1 MILTDSEKILVAL
14 GALVII
20 LAIVANAIKD
30 YKRMTRE
37 ANKKV
42 EQKLKDEEYI
52 RELKKII
59 DKKNKEL
66 EEIVKSKKNCCENL
80 ILNGGSFNHHVNKR
94 HNRVNI
100 INIYLLPFEQQ
111 QDKNTL
117 ENCFCVYFN
126 TIYCCD
132 FYTKNILDPISF

>member
-14 GALVII
+14 GALIII

-30 YKRMTRE
+30 YRRMTKE

-42 EQKLKDEEYI
+42 KQKLKDEEYI

-66 EEIVKSKKNCCENL
+66 EEIVKSKKN
-80 ILNGGSFNHHVNKR
+80 
-94 HNRVNI
+94 
-100 INIYLLPFEQQ
+100 
-111 QDKNTL
+111 
-117 ENCFCVYFN
+117 
-126 TIYCCD
+126 
-132 FYTKNILDPISF
+132 

>member
-1 MILTDSEKILVAL
+1 SVLYAQHVKLYRLSLPLFRCFVPCFINLFVYKKEKMILTDSEKILVVL

-30 YKRMTRE
+30 YRKMTRE

-66 EEIVKSKKNCCENL
+66 EEIVKSKKN
-80 ILNGGSFNHHVNKR
+80 
-94 HNRVNI
+94 
-100 INIYLLPFEQQ
+100 
-111 QDKNTL
+111 
-117 ENCFCVYFN
+117 
-126 TIYCCD
+126 
-132 FYTKNILDPISF
+132 

>member
-1 MILTDSEKILVAL
+1 MEDPTLDAKAEQFKNKGNDEFKRANYNK
-14 GALVII
+14 
-20 LAIVANAIKD
+20 AIEYYTESLKLKPNDTQSLYRRGRSFEEIKQFQNAIKD

-66 EEIVKSKKNCCENL
+66 EEIVKSKKN
-80 ILNGGSFNHHVNKR
+80 
-94 HNRVNI
+94 
-100 INIYLLPFEQQ
+100 
-111 QDKNTL
+111 
-117 ENCFCVYFN
+117 
-126 TIYCCD
+126 
-132 FYTKNILDPISF
+132 

>member
-42 EQKLKDEEYI
+42 EQKLKV
-52 RELKKII
+52 
-59 DKKNKEL
+59 
-66 EEIVKSKKNCCENL
+66 IV
-80 ILNGGSFNHHVNKR
+80 
-94 HNRVNI
+94 
-100 INIYLLPFEQQ
+100 IYYNQES
-111 QDKNTL
+111 
-117 ENCFCVYFN
+117 
-126 TIYCCD
+126 I
-132 FYTKNILDPISF
+132 FY

>member
-20 LAIVANAIKD
+20 LAIVVNAIKD

-37 ANKKV
+37 ANKKIK
-42 EQKLKDEEYI
+42 QKLKDEEYI

-66 EEIVKSKKNCCENL
+66 EEIVKSKKNWCENL
-80 ILNGGSFNHHVNKR
+80 VFK
-94 HNRVNI
+94 
-100 INIYLLPFEQQ
+100 
-111 QDKNTL
+111 
-117 ENCFCVYFN
+117 
-126 TIYCCD
+126 
-132 FYTKNILDPISF
+132 

>member
-42 EQKLKDEEYI
+42 DVFVVEWHVSRRSNI
-52 RELKKII
+52 KKVSTRTRR
-59 DKKNKEL
+59 K
-66 EEIVKSKKNCCENL
+66 
-80 ILNGGSFNHHVNKR
+80 GPTTA
-94 HNRVNI
+94 
-100 INIYLLPFEQQ
+100 LL
-111 QDKNTL
+111 L
-117 ENCFCVYFN
+117 YASR
-126 TIYCCD
+126 
-132 FYTKNILDPISF
+132 L

>member
-37 ANKKV
+37 DNKKV

-66 EEIVKSKKNCCENL
+66 EEILKSKKN
-80 ILNGGSFNHHVNKR
+80 
-94 HNRVNI
+94 
-100 INIYLLPFEQQ
+100 
-111 QDKNTL
+111 
-117 ENCFCVYFN
+117 
-126 TIYCCD
+126 
-132 FYTKNILDPISF
+132 

>member
-42 EQKLKDEEYI
+42 EQKIYKSYKFCYI
-52 RELKKII
+52 A
-59 DKKNKEL
+59 
-66 EEIVKSKKNCCENL
+66 EICYPTYWSAWVL
-80 ILNGGSFNHHVNKR
+80 
-94 HNRVNI
+94 
-100 INIYLLPFEQQ
+100 
-111 QDKNTL
+111 
-117 ENCFCVYFN
+117 
-126 TIYCCD
+126 
-132 FYTKNILDPISF
+132 

>member
-20 LAIVANAIKD
+20 LAIVVNAIKD

-37 ANKKV
+37 ANKKIK
-42 EQKLKDEEYI
+42 QKLKDEEYI

-66 EEIVKSKKNCCENL
+66 EEIVKSKK
-80 ILNGGSFNHHVNKR
+80 I
-94 HNRVNI
+94 
-100 INIYLLPFEQQ
+100 
-111 QDKNTL
+111 DA
-117 ENCFCVYFN
+117 
-126 TIYCCD
+126 
-132 FYTKNILDPISF
+132 

>member
-42 EQKLKDEEYI
+42 EQKLKTKI

-66 EEIVKSKKNCCENL
+66 EEIVKSKKN
-80 ILNGGSFNHHVNKR
+80 
-94 HNRVNI
+94 
-100 INIYLLPFEQQ
+100 
-111 QDKNTL
+111 
-117 ENCFCVYFN
+117 
-126 TIYCCD
+126 
-132 FYTKNILDPISF
+132 

>member
-30 YKRMTRE
+30 YRRMTKE

-66 EEIVKSKKNCCENL
+66 EEIVKSKKTD
-80 ILNGGSFNHHVNKR
+80 G
-94 HNRVNI
+94 
-100 INIYLLPFEQQ
+100 
-111 QDKNTL
+111 
-117 ENCFCVYFN
+117 
-126 TIYCCD
+126 
-132 FYTKNILDPISF
+132 

>member
-42 EQKLKDEEYI
+42 EQIK
-52 RELKKII
+52 
-59 DKKNKEL
+59 
-66 EEIVKSKKNCCENL
+66 
-80 ILNGGSFNHHVNKR
+80 GW
-94 HNRVNI
+94 RV
-100 INIYLLPFEQQ
+100 Y
-111 QDKNTL
+111 KGA
-117 ENCFCVYFN
+117 
-126 TIYCCD
+126 
-132 FYTKNILDPISF
+132 

>member
-1 MILTDSEKILVAL
+1 MILTDTEKILVAL

-20 LAIVANAIKD
+20 LAIIVNAIKD

-66 EEIVKSKKNCCENL
+66 QKIANSKK
-80 ILNGGSFNHHVNKR
+80 KW
-94 HNRVNI
+94 
-100 INIYLLPFEQQ
+100 
-111 QDKNTL
+111 
-117 ENCFCVYFN
+117 
-126 TIYCCD
+126 
-132 FYTKNILDPISF
+132 